1 MRLSLAVLSVISISL
16 LAGCAS
22 KDSIIPTP
30 DRDMDTVY
38 RDHMKSVGDGNLMDT
53 RSLLRRPM
61 EESDVQLSEYVRT
74 EKNQLQ
80 TRFKRLP
87 NPTLY
92 MFVAPHLAAKSE
104 VPIPG
109 YVTEFRMWE
118 RDHYAMP
125 GEVSDMES
133 HFQGDM
139 R

>member
-1 MRLSLAVLSVISISL
+1 
-16 LAGCAS
+16 LAGCAN
-22 KDSIIPTP
+22 KDNILPTP
-30 DRDMDTVY
+30 DQDMEAVY
-38 RDHMKSVGDGNLMDT
+38 RDHMQGIGDGKIMDT

-80 TRFKRLP
+80 ARFKRIP

-92 MFVAPHLAAKSE
+92 MFVAPHLAAQSE

-109 YVTEFRMWE
+109 YVTEFRMWT

-125 GEVSDMES
+125 GEVSDMTS
-133 HFQGDM
+133 QFQGDM